1 MTIMIDRFFGLHQ
14 DVIRAGIWKQMRP
27 GEKDLYV
34 FLMHQSERN
43 RTRQM
48 VVLDADISLNV
59 GVAQR
64 TLCNARKK
72 LQERG
77 MISYSRG
84 SGGKFTYEICN
95 PATRRPYPG
104 HHRQRVVVPKVTPT
118 PKASVPHSRPSPPTP
133 KIPLP
138 PTEDEL
144 SKHGLAGIFS
154 PAV

>member
-1 MTIMIDRFFGLHQ
+1 MTTMIDRFFGIHQ
-14 DVIRAGIWKQMRP
+14 DVIRSGIWKHMLP

-34 FLMHQSERN
+34 FLMHQSERYC
-43 RTRQM
+43 TRQM
-48 VVLDADISLNV
+48 AVLDADISLNV

-77 MISYSRG
+77 LISYSRG
-84 SGGKFTYEICN
+84 SGGRFTYEICN

-104 HHRQRVVVPKVTPT
+104 HHRQRVVVPKVTAA
-118 PKASVPHSRPSPPTP
+118 PKASDDVPHSSPPTP
-133 KIPLP
+133 KIPRP
-138 PTEDEL
+138 PTDDL

-154 PAV
+154 PAA